1 MSTTRRIEVLGPV
14 RALRAGRPVA
24 LRGVTG
30 RTVATCLVLAEGR
43 TVSVDHLVDALWGDY
58 PPPSAGNV
66 IQSAVSRLRA
76 GIGRDAVPREGDGYR
91 LELAVVTTDLAE
103 LERLSQAAAIAGDP
117 AAAAALLEDAL
128 ALWRGE
134 ALIDVAPTTL
144 LLPERA
150 RLEELRA
157 SLRDRRH
164 LARIDAGDGADIIA
178 DLQRDAHHAPLR
190 ESTQVLLMR
199 ALADSGRVAEALRLG
214 AAFRDRLVE
223 ETGLSPTPSF
233 ATAEQQLLSEYESTA
248 TPPATP
254 FDESRPAASSPT
266 TVAQRQWMPPDNEF
280 VGRDEVAGAVRRLLH
295 SRRLITILGPGGV
308 GKTRLAME
316 LVRHRSTQLPEIV
329 VIELATVEPDQ
340 EILSTVA
347 GELGLASTGADLVAA
362 IAERLELFTGLV
374 VLDNCEHVRH
384 RARDLAEQV
393 LRRAPSVRI
402 LTTSR
407 RRLGLPDEHVVRLE
421 PLPLPGRNADE
432 PTVRLFLD
440 RMERVH
446 PSRSADPNESASSA
460 GSAPVASA
468 PPDPATL
475 DAAVDICRAVEGM
488 PLAIELA
495 ASRVALLGLDELRS
509 RLAASLEV
517 LSLPGPGA
525 RRQATLDATIDWSID
540 LLDPVT
546 VAVLEQLS
554 VFPDRFELAD
564 ADAVVATD
572 DVLPAVAELV
582 ESSLVTVEGAGPI
595 ARYRLLAPIRDRARR
610 RLEAAGGAP
619 AALDAHADRA
629 LALGAHIEASWTG
642 AEPPR
647 PPSELAQRRAD
658 FVSALRHLGES
669 GRTDD
674 ADRLARQIAMGL
686 LERPDAGFSSLLPT
700 ITGRSVDAVVAR
712 AVIGAAVGRPQP
724 DELADLEAAFAGVDA
739 HDHRSHLLRFAFVP
753 AHLYRG
759 DTDAAMAACHAMLA
773 DDDTPPRL
781 RVLAVSM
788 WALAEGLLGRYDVGR
803 SILDSHTDVLGL
815 AEVGGFVSYVRA
827 EVAAGTDPDEAL
839 GFLDEALAESGEA
852 PLGFVGASAGVL
864 RVSLLVHR
872 NAHDEAVELARRLVP
887 ELLAAGTIP
896 HVWRVFRSMG
906 HVLVD
911 RGHPETAAR
920 ALASAEADP
929 RAPVVLGPWTETIG
943 RLWGPITDALGP
955 ERVAEI
961 RAEGAGVSLRNLWAE
976 VEAAIH
982 PASAMPD

>member
-14 RALRAGRPVA
+14 RALRDGRPVA

-30 RTVATCLVLAEGR
+30 RTVAACLVLAEGR

-91 LELAVVTTDLAE
+91 LELTAVATDLAE
-103 LERLSQAAAIAGDP
+103 LGRLVQAATVAGDP

-128 ALWRGE
+128 AMWRGE
-134 ALIDVAPTTL
+134 ALIDVAPTTM

-150 RLEELRA
+150 RLDELRA

-178 DLQRDAHHAPLR
+178 DLQRDTRHAPLR

-214 AAFRDRLVE
+214 AAFRERLAE
-223 ETGLSPTPSF
+223 ETGLSPTPAF
-233 ATAEQQLLSEYESTA
+233 AASEQQLLSEYESTLA
-248 TPPATP
+248 PPAA
-254 FDESRPAASSPT
+254 PADDHRLT
-266 TVAQRQWMPPDNEF
+266 TTTAPITQRQWMPPDNEF
-280 VGRDEVAGAVRRLLH
+280 VGREEISASVSRLLR
-295 SRRLITILGPGGV
+295 SRRMVTILGPGGV

-316 LVRHRSTQLPEIV
+316 LVRSSATELPEV
-329 VIELATVEPDQ
+329 VVVELATIERDR

-362 IAERLELFTGLV
+362 IAERLELFAGLI
-374 VLDNCEHVRH
+374 VLDNCEHVRNQ
-384 RARDLAEQV
+384 ARELAEQV
-393 LRRAPSVRI
+393 LRRSPSVRI

-407 RRLGLPDEHVVRLE
+407 RRLGLPDEHVVRLP
-421 PLPLPGRNADE
+421 PLPLPGHSADE
-432 PTVRLFLD
+432 PTIRLFLD

-446 PSRSADPNESASSA
+446 PNRHADPTVPPASDTST
-460 GSAPVASA
+460 PASGA
-468 PPDPATL
+468 VPDPATL
-475 DAAVDICRAVEGM
+475 DAAVEICRAVEGM

-495 ASRVALLGLDELRS
+495 ASRVALLGLDELRA

-517 LSLPGPGA
+517 LSLPGPGV

-540 LLDPVT
+540 LLDPAT
-546 VAVLEQLS
+546 VAALEALS

-564 ADAVVATD
+564 AAAVLSGDPLAG
-572 DVLPAVAELV
+572 LAELV
-582 ESSLVTVEGAGPI
+582 ESSLVTVDSDGPVT
-595 ARYRLLAPIRDRARR
+595 RYRLLAPIREHARR
-610 RLEAAGGAP
+610 RLEATGSAG
-619 AALDAHADRA
+619 AALDSHADWA

-647 PPSELAQRRAD
+647 PPSELTQRRAD
-658 FVSALRHLGES
+658 FLSALSHLGGS

-700 ITGRSVDAVVAR
+700 ITGRSIDAVVAR

-739 HDHRSHLLRFAFVP
+739 DDHRRHLLRFALVP

-759 DTDAAMAACHAMLA
+759 DTDAATDACQAMLA
-773 DDDTPPRL
+773 DSDTPPRL

-788 WALAEGLLGRYDVGR
+788 WALAEGLLGRYAEGQA
-803 SILDSHTDVLGL
+803 ILDMHSEVLAL
-815 AEVGGFVSYVRA
+815 ADVGGFVSYVQA
-827 EVAAGTDPDEAL
+827 EVAAGTDTERAL
-839 GFLDEALAESGEA
+839 RFLDEAMAQSGDA
-852 PLGFVGASAGVL
+852 PLGFVAASAGVL

-872 NAHDEAVELARRLVP
+872 RAHDEAVDLACRLVP

-911 RGHPETAAR
+911 RGHPATAAR
-920 ALASAEADP
+920 ALACADADP

-943 RLWGPITDALGP
+943 RLWDPITGALGAA
-955 ERVAEI
+955 RVAEI
-961 RAEGAGVSLRNLWAE
+961 RAEGATVSLRDLWAE

-982 PASAMPD
+982 PASATTG